1 MSTTTLPRPTE
12 PATTPRQSLAALARA
27 DARRFARHPLFL
39 FGAAVVFVPTTVAAL
54 VQRQGDPA
62 LMEGTVLPAFFLGV
76 FGFVVA
82 HRLTTSLRRTG
93 DLADTAPMGRQRRTL
108 ALCLACLVPMS
119 VGIVCLVWIVVFAA
133 LWPPV
138 GIPVGAP
145 VAWFGDEP
153 AIDMVAALLA
163 SVVVPALGG
172 PLLGVTVARWAPF
185 RGSALLGL
193 VVLVIGVAY
202 ADALPAPWF
211 ALSPWFNPSDSF
223 VEDGQMRSSWLR
235 DGLSPVWY
243 CAYALSLCGL
253 AVVAALLREN
263 GNRRPLLLIGGG
275 IAAVA
280 AASLLLAVA

>member
-1 MSTTTLPRPTE
+1 MSTSTSPHSTA
-12 PATTPRQSLAALARA
+12 PATTPGQSLAALARA

-39 FGAAVVFVPTTVAAL
+39 FGAAVVFVPTTIAAL
-54 VQRQGDPA
+54 VQQRGDPA
-62 LMEGTVLPAFFLGV
+62 LMEGTVVPAFFLGV

-93 DLADTAPMGRQRRTL
+93 DLADTTPVARQRRTL
-108 ALCLACLVPMS
+108 ALCLACLVPM
-119 VGIVCLVWIVVFAA
+119 GAGAVCLLWIVVFAA

-138 GIPVGAP
+138 GVPAGAP
-145 VAWFGDEP
+145 VAWFGDTP

-172 PLLGVTVARWAPF
+172 PLLGVAVGRWAPF

-202 ADALPAPWF
+202 ANEFPDPWF
-211 ALSPWFNPSDSF
+211 MVSPWLVFSDSL
-223 VEDGQMRSSWLR
+223 VVDGQMRSSWLR
-235 DGLSPVWY
+235 DGVSPVWY

-263 GNRRPLLLIGGG
+263 GNRRPLLLTGGV
-275 IAAVA
+275 IVAVG
-280 AASLLLAVA
+280 AASLLLGVA